1 MKEGKKIMVAAD
13 RRKEKSRKVER
24 EIEKSR
30 GGKIIRTRI
39 PRCVIP
45 PASGIY
51 LRNKKLIPM

>member
-30 GGKIIRTRI
+30 GGKLFGHGYLVVLFHQLLEYIY
-39 PRCVIP
+39 
-45 PASGIY
+45 GIK
-51 LRNKKLIPM
+51 N